1 MNSNDVVEQSPSEQE
16 ASTKAWVALA
26 AMAVLLV
33 SIGLD
38 LTVLNV
44 ALPNLAVDLR
54 ATSSDLQWFVN
65 AYALVMAASLLPAGR
80 LGDRFGPRVL
90 IVGSA
95 LVFGLSSAAC
105 AWAPSAT
112 WLILARG
119 LMGAAAGFYMPLSM
133 SMLTRMFSGSDRS
146 RAISLWTV
154 AVALGI
160 PIGPLL
166 GGWLLDHFW
175 WGSVF
180 VINIPLTLVAV
191 AGLAAT
197 LPSTRPDP
205 TISVDVPGAVL
216 SSVGFVLLT
225 YGFTRAGDTGW
236 GESVVLSALGA
247 GVVLTIAFLLWLRRG
262 RHPLFPLS
270 IFQSPQFLWG
280 CVMATLASL
289 VMMTTIFVVPQYAQ
303 VWTDTNALGVGLR
316 LLPFIGGLVFAVPVA
331 EQIIK
336 RTTGR
341 YRVVVALGFVLAAAG
356 SLLAS
361 RTGPDSSTSYVLV
374 WSGLLGAGV
383 GFALPNSM
391 DLAMSVMDSTESG
404 TGSGVVQCLR
414 QLGGSFGVAVLG
426 TIMVGAY
433 RHGLATDG
441 LPPEAAEAVRSSPS
455 LGAVVARRS
464 QMTPLLSNVQ
474 NSFLSGMEL
483 VFTTLAVLA
492 LLTAL
497 VAAVRVPRDPGDHLA
512 EAAGGF

>member
-1 MNSNDVVEQSPSEQE
+1 MSTHDVVEQRPSEQKT
-16 ASTKAWVALA
+16 STRAWVALA
-26 AMAVLLV
+26 SMAVLLI

-80 LGDRFGPRVL
+80 LGDRFGPRLL

-95 LVFGLSSAAC
+95 FVFGLASAAC
-105 AWAPSAT
+105 AWAPDAT

-175 WGSVF
+175 WGAVF
-180 VINIPLTLVAV
+180 VINIPLTLIAV
-191 AGLAAT
+191 VGLAAS

-205 TISVDVPGAVL
+205 TVSVDVPGAVL
-216 SSVGFVLLT
+216 SSAGFVLLT
-225 YGFTRAGDTGW
+225 YGFTQAGDTSW
-236 GESVVLSALGA
+236 GDPVVLSTLGA
-247 GVVLTIAFLLWLRRG
+247 GLLLTIAFLLWLRRG

-270 IFQSPQFLWG
+270 IFRSPQFLWG

-289 VMMTTIFVVPQYAQ
+289 VMMTTIFVVPQYVQ
-303 VWTDTNALGVGLR
+303 VWTGTNALGVGLR
-316 LLPFIGGLVFAVPVA
+316 LLPFIGGLVFAVPVS
-331 EQIIK
+331 EQIIA
-336 RTTGR
+336 RTTNR
-341 YRVVVALGFVLAAAG
+341 YRLVVALGFVIAAAG
-356 SLLAS
+356 AFLAS
-361 RTGPDSSTSYVLV
+361 RTSPDSPTSYLV
-374 WSGLLGAGV
+374 VWNGLLGAGV

-404 TGSGVVQCLR
+404 TGSGLVQCLR
-414 QLGGSFGVAVLG
+414 QLGGNFGVAVLG
-426 TIMVGAY
+426 TVMVGAY
-433 RHGLATDG
+433 RRGLTTDG

-455 LGAVVARRS
+455 LGAVVATKS
-464 QMTPLLSNVQ
+464 QIPQLLSNVQ
-474 NSFLSGMEL
+474 DSFLSGMEL
-483 VFTTLAVLA
+483 VFTILAVLA
-492 LLTAL
+492 LVTAL
-497 VAAVRVPRDPGDHLA
+497 VAAVRVPRDPGDHLT